1 MKMKMEMSTAAAVG
15 EKEKKVDATHG
26 PLQEYES
33 RVEAGLL
40 RDDDH
45 QRGRHSHFTRLLSI
59 ATYNQY

>member
-1 MKMKMEMSTAAAVG
+1 MKMGMSTAAAVD
-15 EKEKKVDATHG
+15 EKEKKVDAAHG

-45 QRGRHSHFTRLLSI
+45 QRGRQPFILSFQFKR
-59 ATYNQY
+59 NLQY

>member
-1 MKMKMEMSTAAAVG
+1 MSTAAAVG

-45 QRGRHSHFTRLLSI
+45 QRGRQPYFIRLVLI
-59 ATYNQY
+59 TT